1 MPLARISMFQGKSE
15 SYIRTLADNVHQAL
29 VEEFDTPIDDRFQ
42 VIHQHSSNELIFDR
56 NYMGGPRSDNYV
68 LICITAGK
76 ARTPTTKQKFYTRL
90 VELLELGVGLR
101 PEDVMVIITTTQ
113 SDEWSFSSGKS
124 IIK

>member
-1 MPLARISMFQGKSE
+1 MPLARISLFQGKSE

-56 NYMGGPRSDNYV
+56 NYMGGPRSNNYV

-101 PEDVMVIITTTQ
+101 HEDVMVIITTTQ